1 MSYLAHNGTA
11 LLYIG
16 HVAVLSFLLLTGC
29 TDLNPEK
36 PGTPTDAHLTD
47 SSITSFDALV
57 RHARLVPQ
65 FGPQLQPIGAAP
77 IPRKADV
84 TAA

>member
-1 MSYLAHNGTA
+1 MSYLAQNGTA

-47 SSITSFDALV
+47 SSITGFNALV
-57 RHARLVPQ
+57 RHAPVLPQ
-65 FGPQLQPIGAAP
+65 YGAQLQPIGAAP